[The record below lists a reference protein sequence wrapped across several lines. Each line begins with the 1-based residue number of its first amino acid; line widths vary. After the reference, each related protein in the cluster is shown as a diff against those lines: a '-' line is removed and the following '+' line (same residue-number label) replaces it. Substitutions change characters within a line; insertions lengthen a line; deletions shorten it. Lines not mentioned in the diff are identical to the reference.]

1 MSDNKMS
8 DMIKASLAG
17 VKDFASSELSVGNAI
32 ETASGVTIIPI
43 SKVNVGF
50 ATGGLDYGP
59 KKMLSDKNFGGG
71 GGTGIS
77 VTPVALL
84 AVDKNSEITVHHIGT
99 EASGFDRLISL
110 AERAPELAQKIK
122 NMVQ

>member
-1 MSDNKMS
+1 MS
-8 DMIKASLAG
+8 DMIKASLDG
-17 VKDFASSELSVGNAI
+17 VKDFASSELSVGNVI

-50 ATGGLDYGP
+50 ATGGVDYGQ
-59 KKMLSDKNFGGG
+59 KRLLSEKNFGGG

-77 VTPVALL
+77 VTPIAFLSVS
-84 AVDKNSEITVHHIGT
+84 KNAEVNVHHIGAET
-99 EASGFDRLISL
+99 GSFDRLASL
-110 AERAPELAQKIK
+110 IEHSPEIIEKIK